1 MNQVDKESH
10 SSHMK
15 WFLSNPLEGVLCG
28 LLIAI
33 VVVTFIQVLF
43 RYVFHF
49 SLAWSEELARYLFL
63 WLAALTAAYAFKKGS
78 HFALRFLVDRL
89 GERMQK
95 VISGVVMMIISL
107 FLILFTWKATEYTI
121 SMASQTAPSTGLS
134 MAVPYS
140 SGIVGGL
147 LMLYYVIRNWLH
159 ELHQSSQE
167 SET

>member
-1 MNQVDKESH
+1 MDHVDKDAH
-10 SSHMK
+10 DNHLK
-15 WFLSNPLEGVLCG
+15 WFLSNPLEGTLCL

-33 VVVTFIQVLF
+33 VGVTFIQVLF
-43 RYVFHF
+43 RYIFHI
-49 SLAWSEELARYLFL
+49 SLAWSEELARYMFL
-63 WLAALTAAYAFKKGS
+63 WLAALTSAYAFKKGS
-78 HFALRFLVDRL
+78 HFALRFLINRL

-95 VISGVVMMIISL
+95 VIGGVVMMIISL

-134 MAVPYS
+134 MVVPYS

-147 LMLYYVIRNWLH
+147 LMLYYVIRNWLQ